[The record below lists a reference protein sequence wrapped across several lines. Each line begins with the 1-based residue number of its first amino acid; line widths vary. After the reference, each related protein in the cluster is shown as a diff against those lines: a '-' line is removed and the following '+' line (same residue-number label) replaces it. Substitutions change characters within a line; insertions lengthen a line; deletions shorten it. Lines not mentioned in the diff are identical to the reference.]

1 MSTSP
6 ILDLLADVAAA
17 LIAAGVTDPQT
28 NAPLDADTIAIDY
41 LPRFT
46 PEDLKDLRVVVAP
59 RQNTSI
65 KLSRSTRE
73 FELGI
78 QVAVMQTAAADSERF
93 AQLLDLT
100 HALDNALADATI
112 ESGVWSRS
120 EVTLYDVQALE
131 QHGAFRSV
139 ITVSYKYR

>member
-1 MSTSP
+1 MSP
-6 ILDLLADVAAA
+6 DRQLLADVAAA
-17 LIAAGVTDPQT
+17 LVAAAVVDPET
-28 NAPLDADTIAIDY
+28 NAPLDADTIKIDY

-65 KLSRSTRE
+65 KISRSTRE
-73 FELGI
+73 FELGV
-78 QVAVMQTAAADSERF
+78 QVAVMQTASPDSERF

-100 HALDNALADATI
+100 ASLDDALASATLD
-112 ESGVWSRS
+112 SGVWSRS

-139 ITVSYKYR
+139 ITVYFKYR

>member
-1 MSTSP
+1 MSP
-6 ILDLLADVAAA
+6 DRQLLADVAAA
-17 LIAAGVTDPQT
+17 LVAAAVVDPET
-28 NAPLDADTIAIDY
+28 NAPLDADTIKIDY

-46 PEDLKDLRVVVAP
+46 PEDLKDLKVVVAP

-65 KLSRSTRE
+65 KISRSTRE
-73 FELGI
+73 FELGV
-78 QVAVMQTAAADSERF
+78 QVAVMQTASPDSERF

-100 HALDNALADATI
+100 ASLDEALASATLD
-112 ESGVWSRS
+112 SGVWSRS

-139 ITVSYKYR
+139 ITVYFKYR

>member
-1 MSTSP
+1 MSP
-6 ILDLLADVAAA
+6 DRQLLADVAAA
-17 LIAAGVTDPQT
+17 LVAAAVVDPET
-28 NAPLDADTIAIDY
+28 NAPLDADTIRIDY

-46 PEDLKDLRVVVAP
+46 PEDLEDLKVVVAP

-78 QVAVMQTAAADSERF
+78 QVAVMQTASPDSERF
-93 AQLLDLT
+93 TQLLDLT
-100 HALDNALADATI
+100 ASLDEALASATLD
-112 ESGVWSRS
+112 SGVWSRS

-139 ITVSYKYR
+139 ITVYFKYR